1 LTGSFHHNLIS
12 DMQDDAIYICPMY
25 ATPKQPTDFR
35 IFDNRIERVLTVFA
49 EGGPVAPSGT
59 MYIYRNSLEHF
70 ARNVGGHG
78 AAEKVTIVNTDPKD
92 SANTRLPDAS
102 EVGRAGK

>member
-1 LTGSFHHNLIS
+1 MSSRSSRFPHNQNWEISYGDFTDCHDRVYLGGLTGSFHHNLIS

-35 IFDNRIERVLTVFA
+35 IFDNQIERLLTVFA
-49 EGGPVAPSGT
+49 E
-59 MYIYRNSLEHF
+59 
-70 ARNVGGHG
+70 
-78 AAEKVTIVNTDPKD
+78 DP
-92 SANTRLPDAS
+92 ANTRLPDAS